1 MFFMRC
7 KKIAAALVAFLV
19 FAGTLTGCNLF
30 KKGGGENS
38 TPVSSSSQPPAVIS
52 SSSDSS
58 SAAPQSSEQAASSSS
73 SSSIASSSSKAS
85 TVASSANQVRASSNT
100 DQLVF
105 PIESNNKAF
114 DALFKK
120 NPIDASYIANAGSS
134 YSNAAVTQLN
144 QKYAGYWQ
152 AEIDSAY
159 KKLLE
164 AANPTDKASF
174 KAEQEQWVNATPAA
188 LKKISKDVLA
198 AGGAA
203 PQVDV
208 SSKIMEYYRTRA
220 AQVYKELYGYDKN
233 YTYAFKK

>member
-1 MFFMRC
+1 MRR

-19 FAGTLTGCNLF
+19 FTGSLTGCNLF
-30 KKGGGENS
+30 KNGGGDS
-38 TPVSSSSQPPAVIS
+38 SAPASSSSQPPAAIS

-58 SAAPQSSEQAASSSS
+58 VAPQSSEQEAS
-73 SSSIASSSSKAS
+73 SSSSKAS
-85 TVASSANQVRASSNT
+85 TVTSNANQVKTSSST

-105 PIESNNKAF
+105 PIQTNDKAF

-120 NPIDASYIANAGSS
+120 NPIDASYIANAGSA
-134 YSNAAVTQLN
+134 YSNAALTKLN
-144 QKYAGYWQ
+144 QQYASYWQ

-164 AANPTDKASF
+164 TANSTDKATF
-174 KAEQEQWVNATPAA
+174 KTEQEQWVNATPAA

-198 AGGAA
+198 AGGSA
-203 PQVDV
+203 PQVEV

-220 AQVYKELYGYDKN
+220 AQVFKELYGYDKN